1 MLCFAGVVLISK
13 PAFLF
18 GTGEV
23 NQEYPYRSFGIMI
36 TLLGALVGS
45 FVQISLKKLGGMV
58 SPFVNTLHFALFLGI
73 FMGVAQIIGG
83 MNEVYLSDVIAV
95 VVVGVMHFGAH
106 TLMNKSFSLGNTG
119 TISLMMY
126 SQVFWAYLID
136 ILYKGTQL
144 DFYSILG
151 SGSIFFCMFI
161 TFYKVHM
168 KSSKEV
174 K

>member
-1 MLCFAGVVLISK
+1 
-13 PAFLF
+13 
-18 GTGEV
+18 
-23 NQEYPYRSFGIMI
+23 
-36 TLLGALVGS
+36 
-45 FVQISLKKLGGMV
+45 
-58 SPFVNTLHFALFLGI
+58 
-73 FMGVAQIIGG
+73 
-83 MNEVYLSDVIAV
+83 